1 MNCWQIADQEVQ
13 NLELLKNYKRGKMEE
28 EQIQQQAQPEAS
40 VGTQTQTVEKVEQEK
55 KLDDLPRVED
65 LRKSEKEVKTR
76 TEIEGTTK
84 VEQSTQIQDKVFV
97 KKADQKKALYKKRIK
112 IVTGVYAAALT
123 LLLAFVGVN
132 IATMAML
139 NKEITTNTET
149 IQTQQQQIEML
160 EQTNPGNAT
169 GNYQISLNEPR
180 DYSEDK
186 KELTFLDKL
195 TILFRNLFG

>member
-1 MNCWQIADQEVQ
+1 
-13 NLELLKNYKRGKMEE
+13 MEE
-28 EQIQQQAQPEAS
+28 EQIQQQAEAN
-40 VGTQTQTVEKVEQEK
+40 VGTQTQTMEQVEQEK

-65 LRKSEKEVKTR
+65 LRKSEQEVKSATK
-76 TEIEGTTK
+76 IEGTTK
-84 VEQSTQIQDKVFV
+84 VEQLTQTQDKLFV
-97 KKADQKKALYKKRIK
+97 KKADQKRALYKKRIK
-112 IVTGVYAAALT
+112 IVTGVYATALT

-149 IQTQQQQIEML
+149 IQTQQQQIELL
-160 EQTNPGNAT
+160 EQTNPGNVT

>member
-1 MNCWQIADQEVQ
+1 
-13 NLELLKNYKRGKMEE
+13 MEE
-28 EQIQQQAQPEAS
+28 EQIQQQTQTES
-40 VGTQTQTVEKVEQEK
+40 VGTATQTIEKVEQEK

-65 LRKSEKEVKTR
+65 MRKSEKEIKTQTQVEGATAIE
-76 TEIEGTTK
+76 TE
-84 VEQSTQIQDKVFV
+84 TQTQDRVFV
-97 KKADQKKALYKKRIK
+97 KKADQKKALYKKRLK
-112 IVTGVYAAALT
+112 IVTGVYATALT

-132 IATMAML
+132 IATMVML
-139 NKEITTNTET
+139 NKKITTNTDT
-149 IQTQQQQIEML
+149 IQTQMDQIELL
-160 EQTNPGNAT
+160 EQTTPTSPT